1 MAWSKPK
8 SAMSAPGDRPTRT
21 SPGLQWLERTGLAAT
36 RALSGAG
43 LAALMFLAVM
53 TLADGLARW
62 LLNQPIDGV
71 RDIGAVAIALAVSC
85 CIPVGLMERG
95 NITIRI
101 AESFLSPA
109 AGKVLDAFAALAV
122 ALVVSAMAW
131 QFTLFA
137 GKMARAGET
146 TWVLKIPTAPFWYGV
161 AAILWCAVLV
171 QLIVLVLELGRC
183 LGRFEHARRALV
195 P

>member
-1 MAWSKPK
+1 M
-8 SAMSAPGDRPTRT
+8 
-21 SPGLQWLERTGLAAT
+21 LQALERTGLLAT
-36 RALSGAG
+36 RALSMAG

-62 LLNQPIDGV
+62 LANQPIEGV

-95 NITIRI
+95 NITIRLV
-101 AESFLSPA
+101 ESWSPA
-109 AGKVLDAFAALAV
+109 LSRLLDAVAAVLVAV
-122 ALVVSAMAW
+122 VVATIAW
-131 QFTLFA
+131 QFTAFA

-161 AAILWCAVLV
+161 SVILWGAFVV
-171 QLIVLVLELGRC
+171 QLVVVVLEAARC
-183 LGRFEHARRALV
+183 AGRFEHSTRAAE
-195 P
+195 

>member
-1 MAWSKPK
+1 
-8 SAMSAPGDRPTRT
+8 
-21 SPGLQWLERTGLAAT
+21 
-36 RALSGAG
+36 
-43 LAALMFLAVM
+43 MFLAVM

-62 LLNQPIDGV
+62 IANQPIEGV

-95 NITIRI
+95 NITIRFI
-101 AESFLSPA
+101 ESFIGPTT
-109 AGKVLDAFAALAV
+109 GKVFDALAALLVAAV
-122 ALVVSAMAW
+122 VVAMAW

-161 AAILWCAVLV
+161 AAIMWCAVIV
-171 QLIVLVLELGRC
+171 QSIVVTLEVARC
-183 LGRFEHARRALV
+183 LGRFEHAHRATG
-195 P
+195 